1 MTAGVLNRGMRPDDI
16 GALRHVHDPRVSPDG
31 TMVAFT
37 VTDVDVEANRYRSR
51 VWLASTDGALPP
63 RPFSAGP
70 DDQLPQWSPDGRWL
84 ALTSSPPDG
93 PSEVSVLPVAH
104 GGERVVLARWPAP
117 ITELAWSPGSTYP
130 AFVARVP
137 DPERYGHNG
146 EKRKEGDMPPRR
158 LTHLFYRL
166 DTEGWVADRPNRI
179 MVVPADGSTAPQVLT
194 EGPYEA
200 AGVTWSPDGSRI
212 AFASARHDF
221 WDLDLA
227 VDLWTMPADGPSEPE
242 RLTGTKAAF
251 SSPVWSPDGTK
262 IAYLRHPTPLD
273 EPRHEHLGVLDLSSR
288 ATVDLT
294 TTLDRNC
301 APYGYGRAP
310 VWFGD
315 HLLCSVE
322 DAGNVHVYAAAVAG
336 DRKPFAVVD
345 GERWVHAWHW
355 AGGTMAMAV
364 NTPTTLPEL
373 VVRRLHPPASPLG
386 SALRSPPGPPQP
398 EAAGGEAGPDSS
410 GELPESRLTNLTG
423 PLAAKVQLSGP
434 EPFVARSADGTE
446 VPCWAIAPVN
456 AEAGRR
462 YPTLLNVH
470 GGPFTSYGN
479 RFFDEFQI
487 EAGSGFGVLYC
498 NPRGSSGYDE
508 AYGRA
513 VRWPEAEVDPGSGW
527 GGVDF
532 DDVMACVDE
541 GCRRFDWVDPDRLGI
556 LGGSYGGFMTSW
568 AIGHTQRFKAACS
581 ERACNNLLTLD
592 TNSDIASGFRAVV
605 GRGHLED
612 PAAYLRQSP
621 ISYVSEITTPV
632 LILHSE
638 DDLRCPVSQAEEL
651 FVALRLLG
659 RGPVFV
665 RFPGESHELSRSGSP
680 RHRVERARL
689 ILDWFRDQLG
699 P

>member
-1 MTAGVLNRGMRPDDI
+1 MTVNRTPAGGMRPEDI
-16 GALRHVHDPRVSPDG
+16 GALRHVHDPQVSPDG

-37 VTDVDVEANRYRSR
+37 VTDMDLDANRYRSR
-51 VWLASTDGALPP
+51 VWLAATDGERPP

-70 DDQLPQWSPDGRWL
+70 DDQLPHWSPDGRWL
-84 ALTSSPPDG
+84 ALASNPDEG
-93 PSEVSVLPVAH
+93 LSEISVLPVAH
-104 GGERVVLARWPAP
+104 AGERVVVARWPAA
-117 ITELAWSPGSTYP
+117 ITELAWSPGSTDL

-137 DPERYGHNG
+137 DPERYGQSG
-146 EKRKEGDMPPRR
+146 EKRKVEDMPARR

-166 DTEGWVADRPNRI
+166 DSQGWVADRPNRV
-179 MVVPADGSTAPQVLT
+179 MVVPADGSAAPGVLT
-194 EGPYEA
+194 TGPYQAE
-200 AGVTWSPDGSRI
+200 GITWSPDGSRI
-212 AFASARHDF
+212 AFASARHEN
-221 WDLDLA
+221 WDLDGV
-227 VDLWTMPADGPSEPE
+227 VDLWSVAADGSGEPE
-242 RLTGTKAAF
+242 QLTGSDAMF

-262 IAYLRHPTPLD
+262 LAYLRYPTPLD
-273 EPRHEHLGVLDLSSR
+273 EPRHEQVGVLDL
-288 ATVDLT
+288 ATLASTDLT
-294 TTLDRNC
+294 AALDRNC

-322 DAGNVHVYAAAVAG
+322 DSGNLHVYMVAVSG
-336 DRKPFAVVD
+336 DSKPVAVVD

-355 AGGTMAMAV
+355 SGGTLAMAV
-364 NTPTTLPEL
+364 DTATTLPEL
-373 VVRRLHPPASPLG
+373 VVRRLPLPASGGL
-386 SALRSPPGPPQP
+386 
-398 EAAGGEAGPDSS
+398 EAALTVAGQHDPS
-410 GELPESRLTNLTG
+410 ELAEDRLTDLTG
-423 PLAAKVQLSGP
+423 PFVAKVRLAAPQ
-434 EPFVARSADGTE
+434 PFVARSADGTE
-446 VPCWAIAPVN
+446 VPCWAIAPLG
-456 AEAGRR
+456 AGAGRR
-462 YPTLLNVH
+462 CPTLLNVH

-487 EAGSGFGVLYC
+487 EAGNGFGVLYC

-508 AYGRA
+508 AWGRA

-556 LGGSYGGFMTSW
+556 LGGSYGGYMTSW

-581 ERACNNLLTLD
+581 ERACNNLLTLE
-592 TNSDIASGFRAVV
+592 TNSDIASSFRAIV
-605 GRGHLED
+605 GRTYLD
-612 PAAYLRQSP
+612 DAAAYLRQSP
-621 ISYVSEITTPV
+621 ISYVSQITTPV

-659 RGPVFV
+659 RDPVLV

-689 ILDWFRDQLG
+689 IVDWFREKLKEN
-699 P
+699 